1 MPALPLSSR
10 RQRRSRSALLLGLCA
25 TLAPAAFSLAQES
38 PGERPLRL
46 DYRLGFG
53 IEHSDNVRRT
63 RLDPVSETVLLPSL
77 AFGLSGEGER
87 FSLEAAG
94 DAEFR
99 DYRDGGFDSELR
111 TRMGLSAAWRILPE
125 RLAWTFEDYLG
136 RQPIDGFAID
146 RPDNQQRTNVLV
158 TGPTLSLRPDPRT
171 RILAEVRW
179 IDSWAQRTREFNSDR
194 WNLAL
199 RGLRQF
205 SPTSSGSANVEF
217 SDIRFERVSDTVQSF
232 KRLDGFLR
240 WDRRAARVELSA
252 DAGASRIS
260 FEDDADRDGSLL
272 RLRASWLPDESQR
285 LELRGARQ
293 YSDAVAD
300 LIGAAPRLEDFEL
313 PVGLP
318 NLRST
323 FLNPDVY
330 RESSFG
336 LGHVRTSP
344 RLFSRVDAY
353 WREQDYA
360 RSDFLDQRVSGASV
374 ALSRPLRETLSLNV
388 YASTDRRE
396 YTLAAREDRDS
407 LYGIALRWAWLRNL
421 ELELGAS
428 RAQRRSD
435 LAPESFDENRF
446 FLGVTYR
453 RD

>member
-1 MPALPLSSR
+1 MPMLSLSSR
-10 RQRRSRSALLLGLCA
+10 RQRRSRLALLLGLWA
-25 TLAPAAFSLAQES
+25 ALAPAAFAVAQES

-87 FSLEAAG
+87 FSLQAAG

-99 DYRDGGFDSELR
+99 DYRDAGFDSELR

-194 WNLAL
+194 WNFAL

-205 SPTSSGSANVEF
+205 SPTSSGSAHVEF
-217 SDIRFERVSDTVQSF
+217 SDIRFERLSDTVQSF
-232 KRLDGFLR
+232 ERLDGFLR

-252 DAGASRIS
+252 DAGVSRIR
-260 FEDDADRDGSLL
+260 FEDDADRDGGLL

-285 LELRGARQ
+285 LELRGSRQ

-313 PVGLP
+313 PVGVP
-318 NLRST
+318 SLRST

-330 RESSFG
+330 RESSLG

-353 WREQDYA
+353 WRDQDYA
-360 RSDFLDQRVSGASV
+360 RSDLLDQRVSGASLAV
-374 ALSRPLRETLSLNV
+374 SRPLRETLTLNF

-421 ELELGAS
+421 ELEIGAS

-435 LAPESFDENRF
+435 LAAESFDENRF

>member
-1 MPALPLSSR
+1 MAAPLCTRRPQRARRLAVLFGLGIALATPAIV
-10 RQRRSRSALLLGLCA
+10 
-25 TLAPAAFSLAQES
+25 TAQEGS
-38 PGERPLRL
+38 GERPLRL

-53 IEHSDNVRRT
+53 IEHSDNIRRT
-63 RLDPVSETVLLPSL
+63 AVDPISETVLLPSL
-77 AFGLSGEGER
+77 AFALSGEGDR
-87 FSLEAAG
+87 FSLQAAG

-99 DYRDGGFDSELR
+99 DYRDAGFDSELR
-111 TRMGLSAAWRILPE
+111 TRLGLSAAWRILPE

-171 RILAEVRW
+171 RLIAELRW

-205 SPTSSGSANVEF
+205 SPTHSGSAHLEY

-232 KRLDGFLR
+232 ERLDGFLR

-252 DAGASRIS
+252 DAGASRIR
-260 FEDDADRDGSLL
+260 FEDGADRDGSLL

-318 NLRST
+318 SLRST

-336 LGHVRTSP
+336 LGHARTSP
-344 RLFSRVDAY
+344 RLFSRLDVYLRD
-353 WREQDYA
+353 QDYA
-360 RSDFLDQRVSGASV
+360 RSDFLDQRVSGASLG
-374 ALSRPLRETLSLNV
+374 LSRPLRDTLSLNF

-421 ELELGAS
+421 ELEFGAS

-435 LAPESFDENRF
+435 LAAESFDENRF
-446 FLGVTYR
+446 FLGLRYR